1 MLKDRIETNQ
11 FKKDKKKSQPALIF
25 EIGYFGHEFMT
36 NPMATKR
43 KSKSTANPV
52 ITSTGSG

>member
-1 MLKDRIETNQ
+1 MIELKQIN
-11 FKKDKKKSQPALIF
+11 FKKNKKKSQPALIF

-43 KSKSTANPV
+43 KSKSAANPV
-52 ITSTGSG
+52 ITGTGSG

>member
-1 MLKDRIETNQ
+1 MIELKQIN
-11 FKKDKKKSQPALIF
+11 FKKNKKKNQPALIF

-43 KSKSTANPV
+43 KSKSAANPV
-52 ITSTGSG
+52 ITGT